1 MAVEVE
7 ESLQRL
13 AGMKGAV
20 GGIVM
25 TMDGEVIRST
35 LNTTTTAQVTDMM
48 ISLIQ
53 VAKIKLSNSDQ
64 GSDLE
69 MLRLRTN
76 KYQFV
81 LVPDAQFLLVMVLN
95 PWIVQKSSK
104 SFLDDLTDCITI
116 PDNWS
121 LKERIANWIMW
132 REELI
137 LELEE
142 LLKGKK

>member
-121 LKERIANWIMW
+121 LIDRADSKLGHVTRRVNIGVRRVIK
-132 REELI
+132 R
-137 LELEE
+137 
-142 LLKGKK
+142 